1 MYVSRFFWPTVRLLP
16 LDLSGDITD
25 YEFLL
30 KLCQKI
36 NEIIENIDGF
46 GDQIKLNTEAIEAL
60 KEDVTNIQSELEKI
74 KNGDYVSLYLDS
86 IINYID
92 NNLEGIV
99 GRVVKFI
106 IFGLTQDGYFSAMI
120 PSTWEFIHFNTVM
133 DYNDPLYGHLLL
145 EW

>member
-30 KLCQKI
+30 KLCRKI
-36 NEIIENIDGF
+36 NEIIENIYCF
-46 GDQIKLNTEAIEAL
+46 GNQIKLNTEAIEAL

-106 IFGLTQDGYFSAMI
+106 AFGLTQDGYFSAMI

>member
-1 MYVSRFFWPTVRLLP
+1 MYVSKFFWPTVRLLP

-30 KLCQKI
+30 RVCKKI
-36 NEIIENIDGF
+36 NELIETTNGLAN
-46 GDQIKLNTEAIEAL
+46 QVKLNTESIDAL
-60 KEDVTNIQSELEKI
+60 KEDVTNILTELEKI
-74 KNGDYVSLYLDS
+74 QNGYYVSLYLDS
-86 IINYID
+86 IIKYID

-99 GRVVKFI
+99 GRAVKFI
-106 IFGLTQDGYFSAMI
+106 VFGLTQDGYFSAMI

-133 DYNDPLYGHLLL
+133 DYNDPLYGHLIL